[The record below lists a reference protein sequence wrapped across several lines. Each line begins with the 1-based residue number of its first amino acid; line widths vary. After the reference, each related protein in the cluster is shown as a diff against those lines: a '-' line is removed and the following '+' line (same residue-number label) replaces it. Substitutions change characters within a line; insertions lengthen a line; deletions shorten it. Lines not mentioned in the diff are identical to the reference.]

1 MNDARSPKG
10 ENRDENGRFL
20 RGHTIPG
27 PGNPYAKRTAELRA
41 AILNAVTPADVV
53 DVIRALVKAA
63 KGGDVAAAKVFLD
76 RILGTP
82 LAVDVLERIERLEEE
97 LTSCKT

>member
-1 MNDARSPKG
+1 MTDPNGANGRDA
-10 ENRDENGRFL
+10 NGRFAK
-20 RGHTIPG
+20 GNPGGPG
-27 PGNPYAKRTAELRA
+27 PAFPRRVAELRA
-41 AILNAVTPADVV
+41 AILDAVTPADVV

-97 LTSCKT
+97 LTSCET

>member
-1 MNDARSPKG
+1 MTDPNGANGRDA
-10 ENRDENGRFL
+10 NGRFAK
-20 RGHTIPG
+20 GNPGGPG
-27 PGNPYAKRTAELRA
+27 PAFPRRVAELRA
-41 AILNAVTPADVV
+41 AILDAVTPADVV

-76 RILGTP
+76 RLLGTP
-82 LAVDVLERIERLEEE
+82 LAVDVLDRIERLEEE